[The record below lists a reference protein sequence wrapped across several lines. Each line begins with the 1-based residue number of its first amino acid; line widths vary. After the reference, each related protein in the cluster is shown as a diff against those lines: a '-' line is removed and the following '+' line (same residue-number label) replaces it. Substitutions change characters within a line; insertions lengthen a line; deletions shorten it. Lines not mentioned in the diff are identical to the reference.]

1 MYYGVNENDGHGG
14 GASEQTNPLD
24 IDSSGFKVDQYMEKM
39 LKELSL
45 TDLYDRERKVKK
57 GEWVLPFMGVAT
69 DVAPLRFQRRFNW
82 IATCSI
88 WCTKI
93 TRSSSKHPRPL
104 KR

>member
-57 GEWVLPFMGVAT
+57 GEWVWSP
-69 DVAPLRFQRRFNW
+69 PLWAWLLMLLLSAFRDS
-82 IATCSI
+82 SI
-88 WCTKI
+88 G
-93 TRSSSKHPRPL
+93 
-104 KR
+104 